1 MSYQDW
7 LPASWAKHKHDDEGP
22 FGAFR
27 KQVDDLFDDF
37 GNGFFAG
44 RDALTVRSNV
54 SETDKEIC
62 ITAELPGLTDK
73 DVDVAVAGNQIT
85 IKGEKESELDEKG
98 EEEGREFH
106 RVERTSGAFRRMMT
120 LPFEIDPDAVNADV
134 KDGVLTVTIPKPVEM
149 VEKTKK
155 IKVTHSQ

>member
-7 LPASWAKHKHDDEGP
+7 LPTSWAKNKHDDEGP
-22 FGAFR
+22 FVALR

-37 GNGFFAG
+37 GNGFFSE
-44 RDALTVRSNV
+44 RNALSVRSNV
-54 SETDKEIC
+54 SETYKEIC

-73 DVDVAVAGNQIT
+73 DVDVSVVGNQIT
-85 IKGEKESELDEKG
+85 IKGEKKSEVDEKG
-98 EEEGREFH
+98 GDEGREFH
-106 RVERTSGAFRRMMT
+106 RVERISGAFHRMMT
-120 LPFEIDPDAVNADV
+120 LPFEIDPDEVKADV
-134 KDGVLTVTIPKPVEM
+134 KDGVLTVAIPKPPEM

>member
-7 LPASWAKHKHDDEGP
+7 LPTSWAKNKHDDEGP
-22 FGAFR
+22 LVALR

-37 GNGFFAG
+37 GNGFFSE
-44 RDALTVRSNV
+44 RNALSVRSNV

-73 DVDVAVAGNQIT
+73 DVDVSVVGNQIT
-85 IKGEKESELDEKG
+85 IKGEKKSEVDEKG
-98 EEEGREFH
+98 EDEGREFH

-120 LPFEIDPDAVNADV
+120 LPFEIDPDKVEADV
-134 KDGVLTVTIPKPVEM
+134 KDGVLTVTIPKPPEM